1 MAEEAI
7 QNDMDTEEVEL
18 DQYVVFAVKSQ
29 EFAFQAIRVREIVS
43 VLEPTQVPNAPP
55 YVDGIVNLRG
65 QLATVINFRNKFG
78 FEAKEHD
85 EDTRTIVVEQDDFPI
100 GILVDSVE
108 EVIKIPDTEVQKL
121 PESTS
126 TSVSEEYITG
136 VGLMENRLIILLNVD
151 KVLTKSEL
159 VEIEEVRQ
167 AINDAQDLKTEEE
180 TEMNQ
185 KEDVEPGI

>member
-100 GILVDSVE
+100 GILV
-108 EVIKIPDTEVQKL
+108 
-121 PESTS
+121 ESEGGIYFTR
-126 TSVSEEYITG
+126 YI
-136 VGLMENRLIILLNVD
+136 I
-151 KVLTKSEL
+151 
-159 VEIEEVRQ
+159 
-167 AINDAQDLKTEEE
+167 
-180 TEMNQ
+180 
-185 KEDVEPGI
+185 

>member
-18 DQYVVFAVKSQ
+18 DQYVVFTVKSQ

-43 VLEPTQVPNAPP
+43 ILEPTQVPNAPP

-65 QLATVINFRNKFG
+65 QLATVINFRKKFG

-100 GILVDSVE
+100 GILVDAVE
-108 EVIKIPDTEVQKL
+108 EVIKIQDTEVQKL

-159 VEIEEVRQ
+159 VEVEAVRQ
-167 AINDAQDLKTEEE
+167 AIDDAQTMKTEEE
-180 TEMNQ
+180 TQMNQ
-185 KEDVEPGI
+185 TEGVEPGI